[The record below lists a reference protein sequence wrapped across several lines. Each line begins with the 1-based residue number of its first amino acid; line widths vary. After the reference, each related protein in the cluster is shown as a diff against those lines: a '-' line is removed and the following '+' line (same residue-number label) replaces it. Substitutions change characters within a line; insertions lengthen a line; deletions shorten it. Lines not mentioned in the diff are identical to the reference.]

1 VICIE
6 LCGRQRCVSLKVN
19 VFCCCF
25 STTGNLREAFPEE
38 LTAPCLI
45 YSPVACADTQPSQ
58 QAVLMSQL
66 QLPFGL
72 NMRTL
77 SERRKEVRKRK
88 LCST

>member
-1 VICIE
+1 MCQSE
-6 LCGRQRCVSLKVN
+6 GEF
-19 VFCCCF
+19 FCCCF